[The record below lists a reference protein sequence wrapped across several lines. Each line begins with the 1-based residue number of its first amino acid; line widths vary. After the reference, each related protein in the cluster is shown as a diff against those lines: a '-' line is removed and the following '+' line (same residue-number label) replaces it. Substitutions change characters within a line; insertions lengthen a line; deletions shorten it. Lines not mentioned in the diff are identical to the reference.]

1 MIKFYRFL
9 TSALKPVIYLYLL
22 KRKFAGKEDSKR
34 FKEKFGKAATSRPKG
49 KLIWIHG
56 ASVGESLSALPL
68 IDKISKEYPDIN
80 ILLTTGTVSS
90 AKLVAN
96 KLPNNAIHQFIP
108 VDTAG
113 AVKKFLNHW
122 SPDLSLWLESELWP
136 NLLSLTSQKC
146 PIITIN
152 ARMSDASFKKWQR
165 FPSIAKTILNYFD
178 LTLAQSQDDANKFK
192 KLGTKKV
199 KYLGNIKYG
208 NPALEANP
216 KKMGELITQIGDK
229 TVFLAA
235 STHSNEEYMI
245 AKIHKSLKE
254 KHPQLF
260 TIIVPRHP
268 KRTTDILNDISDLEL
283 NVSVRKKKDKINE
296 NTDIYIANT
305 MGELGIFYRL
315 STLVFIGGSLVP
327 HGGQNLLE
335 PAKLDCVILLGKHTF
350 NFAEITNEFLE
361 RKATIQVNDDKELK
375 NELAKLLEN
384 SDLQQSY
391 IENSKELVSEKYKIL
406 DNYFNELSVYINK
419 INS

>member
-1 MIKFYRFL
+1 
-9 TSALKPVIYLYLL
+9 
-22 KRKFAGKEDSKR
+22 
-34 FKEKFGKAATSRPKG
+34 
-49 KLIWIHG
+49 
-56 ASVGESLSALPL
+56 
-68 IDKISKEYPDIN
+68 
-80 ILLTTGTVSS
+80 
-90 AKLVAN
+90 
-96 KLPNNAIHQFIP
+96 
-108 VDTAG
+108 
-113 AVKKFLNHW
+113 
-122 SPDLSLWLESELWP
+122 
-136 NLLSLTSQKC
+136 
-146 PIITIN
+146 
-152 ARMSDASFKKWQR
+152 
-165 FPSIAKTILNYFD
+165 
-178 LTLAQSQDDANKFK
+178 
-192 KLGTKKV
+192 
-199 KYLGNIKYG
+199 
-208 NPALEANP
+208 
-216 KKMGELITQIGDK
+216 
-229 TVFLAA
+229 
-235 STHSNEEYMI
+235 MI